1 MIKLRE
7 CIALRNHCS
16 RFLKLISIL
25 SECQIKLINF
35 NENVNWHHTLTG
47 SSATSPAARHN
58 HPAANSPRPEL
69 TTMTNVNV
77 LDLQM
82 NSHPPSLSRDSD
94 DETKKNSRSE
104 NYDDNEA
111 IW

>member
-1 MIKLRE
+1 
-7 CIALRNHCS
+7 
-16 RFLKLISIL
+16 
-25 SECQIKLINF
+25 
-35 NENVNWHHTLTG
+35 
-47 SSATSPAARHN
+47 
-58 HPAANSPRPEL
+58 
-69 TTMTNVNV
+69 MTNVNV

-82 NSHPPSLSRDSD
+82 NSHPPSLQQSSGLSRDSD

>member
-1 MIKLRE
+1 M
-7 CIALRNHCS
+7 C
-16 RFLKLISIL
+16 
-25 SECQIKLINF
+25 
-35 NENVNWHHTLTG
+35 ENSTELTLVIFAGT
-47 SSATSPAARHN
+47 SVSPASRQS
-58 HPAANSPRPEL
+58 HPVANSPRPEL

-82 NSHPPSLSRDSD
+82 NSHPSTLQQSSGLSRESD
-94 DETKKNSRSE
+94 DEMKKNPRSE